1 VEPLEFRLRNLKD
14 ERLRAVFEAAA
25 DKFGWGKTKGS
36 FGIAGGFEKGSY
48 VATCAEVRVEPG
60 RPVRVVRVVQAYEC
74 GAVVNPDQLRNQ
86 NEGAVIMGLGG
97 ALFESIQFD
106 NGKILNPHFARYRV
120 PRFRDVPSIE
130 IVLVDRKD
138 LPPAGA
144 GETPIMTLAPAV
156 ANAIYGATGERL
168 RSMPLYPGAEA
179 QVLQGGS
186 AVF

>member
-1 VEPLEFRLRNLKD
+1 
-14 ERLRAVFEAAA
+14 
-25 DKFGWGKTKGS
+25 
-36 FGIAGGFEKGSY
+36 
-48 VATCAEVRVEPG
+48 VATCAEVRVETG

-97 ALFESIQFD
+97 ALFESINFE

-120 PRFRDVPSIE
+120 PRFRDVPRIE

-144 GETPIMTLAPAV
+144 GETPIMTLAPAI
-156 ANAIYGATGERL
+156 ANAIYAATGERL
-168 RSMPLYPGAEA
+168 RSLPLYPGPEA
-179 QVLQGGS
+179 QGLQSGS
-186 AVF
+186 AAF